1 MRAASGIKSK
11 KWFEPI
17 QHLRLV
23 NGPKGRVAIY
33 NTNSKMYFVPKTHYE
48 SINRTKRNMSKRP
61 HMTNEATTSMVDL
74 LKQKNLADRKA
85 NNITILKA
93 EHLRDMYQEDEWLQ
107 SLCDET
113 VYQHKKTEHE
123 KRTATTYQHK
133 KTEPKKRT
141 TPTPSPPRKQVY
153 EEEKEIGL
161 SEKDLKRIRLII
173 REELSRDFLAQAKK
187 EILKELIGDQ
197 IL

>member
-1 MRAASGIKSK
+1 MRASVRKAKRWI
-11 KWFEPI
+11 EPV

-33 NTNSKMYFVPKTHYE
+33 NTNSKTYFVPKTHYE
-48 SINRTKRNMSKRP
+48 SVNRTKRNMAKQA
-61 HMTNEATTSMVDL
+61 HMTNEATSSMVDL
-74 LKQKNLADRKA
+74 LKEKNLAEPKA
-85 NNITILKA
+85 FNITILKA

-113 VYQHKKTEHE
+113 VYQHKKI
-123 KRTATTYQHK
+123 
-133 KTEPKKRT
+133 EPKKRPI
-141 TPTPSPPRKQVY
+141 PTPSPPPRKQVY
-153 EEEKEIGL
+153 EEEKELGL
-161 SEKDLKRIRLII
+161 SEKDLKRIRLVI

-197 IL
+197 EY